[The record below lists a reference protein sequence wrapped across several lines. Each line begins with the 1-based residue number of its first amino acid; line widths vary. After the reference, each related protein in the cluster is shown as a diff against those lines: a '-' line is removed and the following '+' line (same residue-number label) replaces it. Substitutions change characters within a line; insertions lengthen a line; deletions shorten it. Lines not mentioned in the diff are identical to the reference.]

1 MMRRYLGMGF
11 CALWLMWPGVV
22 LAHGTRAGDLTLD
35 HPYAV
40 PTLAGVRTGALYF
53 RAITNTGNEP
63 DQLLSART
71 TVADTVDLHHM
82 QMDGNVMRMRA
93 VAAID
98 LPART
103 EVRLRHGSAA
113 AAAGGYHLML
123 NGLKAPLKDGD
134 RFAVVLQF
142 RRAGEREVMVWVQTP
157 KDRDRDVGHSG
168 VHQH

>member
-1 MMRRYLGMGF
+1 
-11 CALWLMWPGVV
+11 
-22 LAHGTRAGDLTLD
+22 
-35 HPYAV
+35 
-40 PTLAGVRTGALYF
+40 
-53 RAITNTGNEP
+53 
-63 DQLLSART
+63 
-71 TVADTVDLHHM
+71 M

-113 AAAGGYHLML
+113 AASEGHHLML

-157 KDRDRDVGHSG
+157 KSRDVGHGGS
-168 VHQH
+168 HQH

>member
-1 MMRRYLGMGF
+1 MKRRQLF
-11 CALWLMWPGVV
+11 LWAGVPWLLWAGSV
-22 LAHGTRAGDLTLD
+22 LAHGTRAGDLTID

-40 PTLAGVRTGALYF
+40 PTLAGVSTGALYF
-53 RAITNTGNEP
+53 RAITNNGNEP

-71 TVADTVDLHHM
+71 KVADSVDLHHM

-113 AAAGGYHLML
+113 ADGYHLML

-157 KDRDRDVGHSG
+157 KARDVGHG
-168 VHQH
+168 GAHPH

>member
-1 MMRRYLGMGF
+1 MKRRQLF
-11 CALWLMWPGVV
+11 LWAGVPWLLWAGSV
-22 LAHGTRAGDLTLD
+22 LAHGTRAGDLTID
-35 HPYAV
+35 HPYTV
-40 PTLAGVRTGALYF
+40 PTLAGVSTGALYF
-53 RAITNTGNEP
+53 RAITNNGNEP

-71 TVADTVDLHHM
+71 TVADSVDLHHM

-93 VAAID
+93 VTAID

-113 AAAGGYHLML
+113 ASGGYHLML

-157 KDRDRDVGHSG
+157 KAHDVGHG
-168 VHQH
+168 GAHPH